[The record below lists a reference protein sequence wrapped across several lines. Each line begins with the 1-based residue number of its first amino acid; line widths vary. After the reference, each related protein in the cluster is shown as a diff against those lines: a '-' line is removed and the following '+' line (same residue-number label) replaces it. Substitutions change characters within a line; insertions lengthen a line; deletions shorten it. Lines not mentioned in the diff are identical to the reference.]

1 MTEPVPSTVWTI
13 LCSQHTVQYGPYGP
27 SLVTMPERGQE
38 RPGQV
43 PTLPRWPAQGQE
55 TGNWLVSGS
64 EAGKTHATYY
74 QVVPIISTLIGVRQA
89 IRMKLFHVSSVV
101 LS

>member
-1 MTEPVPSTVWTI
+1 M
-13 LCSQHTVQYGPYGP
+13 
-27 SLVTMPERGQE
+27 
-38 RPGQV
+38 

-74 QVVPIISTLIGVRQA
+74 QVVPIISTLKGVRQA
-89 IRMKLFHVSSVV
+89 IRIKLFHVSSVV
-101 LS
+101 SSFIIEPTSVVARPFVAPFLDPLSSF

>member
-1 MTEPVPSTVWTI
+1 
-13 LCSQHTVQYGPYGP
+13 
-27 SLVTMPERGQE
+27 MPERGQE

-64 EAGKTHATYY
+64 EAGKSHATYY

-89 IRMKLFHVSSVV
+89 IRMKLFHVVVSFIIEPISVV
-101 LS
+101 ARPFVAPSLDPLSSF